1 MCQAMII
8 SLGGTPEP
16 LARSIA
22 EHRPA
27 FICFFASHDSVE
39 RLGQVRCLLA
49 QDALSLPP
57 KHIVLAEDVNDLVHC
72 YEKALE
78 CARLLAARDIPPAE
92 VVVDYTGGTK
102 TMTAALALATV
113 GKGYRFSYVGGEKRN
128 KEGLGV
134 VESGFEVVHTGV
146 SPWQIFAVEEWQ
158 HLVLYVRQYQYE
170 AALTLVSQTRP
181 RLPVKEQLRWQGLEE
196 ALAGLL
202 HWDRFNHREALPL
215 FRQGIEKLSQWLEI
229 KDDRALNG
237 FVAQGRECLN
247 FLKALANQTDQFKRP
262 GPLMVADLLAN
273 AERRAVQGRYD
284 DATARLYRALE
295 MQGQIAVQELT
306 GASTGNVPEGKIPA
320 SLREEYALRYR
331 DPQDGKIK
339 IPLEAT
345 FRLLHALEHPLG
357 QQFVA
362 QQENFRRLLLA
373 RNGSILAHGLQPVSP
388 EVYAELRELSL
399 HICAL
404 PEPVVFPQLQYPY

>member
-39 RLGQVRCLLA
+39 RLGQVRELLA
-49 QDALSLPP
+49 QGGLSLPP

-134 VESGFEVVHTGV
+134 VESGSDVVHTGV

-170 AALTLVSQTRP
+170 AALTLVSQTRQ
-181 RLPVKEQLRWQGLEE
+181 RLPGKEQLRWQGLEE
-196 ALAGLL
+196 TLEGLL
-202 HWDRFNHREALPL
+202 HW
-215 FRQGIEKLSQWLEI
+215 
-229 KDDRALNG
+229 
-237 FVAQGRECLN
+237 
-247 FLKALANQTDQFKRP
+247 
-262 GPLMVADLLAN
+262 
-273 AERRAVQGRYD
+273 
-284 DATARLYRALE
+284 
-295 MQGQIAVQELT
+295 
-306 GASTGNVPEGKIPA
+306 
-320 SLREEYALRYR
+320 
-331 DPQDGKIK
+331 
-339 IPLEAT
+339 
-345 FRLLHALEHPLG
+345 
-357 QQFVA
+357 
-362 QQENFRRLLLA
+362 
-373 RNGSILAHGLQPVSP
+373 
-388 EVYAELRELSL
+388 
-399 HICAL
+399 
-404 PEPVVFPQLQYPY
+404 EPVQPSGGPAPLPAGHRKT